1 MKNFY
6 PVLGASPAAALLV
19 SALALPLILQ
29 AQPVP
34 STGMKGT
41 GMDNSMAGSKMD
53 MKSMMKQNDEKMALV
68 PMTGNPDVDF
78 AQMMKIH
85 HQGAIEMAQSLLHDG
100 KNPQMLKM
108 AKDIISAQ
116 KKEIAVLD
124 AFLSRTGKTPSAPVK

>member
-53 MKSMMKQNDEKMALV
+53 MKSMMKQNDEKMASV

-124 AFLSRTGKTPSAPVK
+124 AFLSRSKTPSAPVR